1 MSFQIINPTVD
12 IVIIAFLLSLLSII
26 IQVKFLNWKETRRLQ
41 KSTQEKNKKAM
52 ELMKKGDE
60 HSKREA
66 EEIQKQIMQDMQL
79 QFKNMPKQ
87 LIVNM
92 IVFLPPFMLIR
103 ELYSSAGYLITL
115 PFDIPILGMHLGWF
129 KWYAICSLIFGLIMN
144 TVLGKL
150 EEKGKI

>member
-1 MSFQIINPTVD
+1 MSFQIISPTID
-12 IVIIAFLLSLLSII
+12 ITIIAFLLSLLSIA

-41 KSTQEKNKKAM
+41 KSTQEKNKKVM

-66 EEIQKQIMQDMQL
+66 DELQKQIMQDMQL

-92 IVFLPPFMLIR
+92 IVFLPPFMLIG
-103 ELYSSAGYLITL
+103 ELYLSAGYLMTI
-115 PFDIPILGMHLGWF
+115 PFDIPLLGARWGWF
-129 KWYAICSLIFGLIMN
+129 KWYAVCSLIFGLIMN
-144 TVLGKL
+144 TIISKL

>member
-1 MSFQIINPTVD
+1 MSFQIINPTID
-12 IVIIAFLLSLLSII
+12 IMIIAFLLSLLSIA
-26 IQVKFLNWKETRRLQ
+26 IQVKFLNWKETRRIQ
-41 KSTQEKNKKAM
+41 KSTQEKNKKVM

-66 EEIQKQIMQDMQL
+66 DELQKQIMQDMQL

-103 ELYSSAGYLITL
+103 ELYSSAGYLMTI
-115 PFDIPILGMHLGWF
+115 PFDIPLLGAHWGWF
-129 KWYAICSLIFGLIMN
+129 KWYAVCSLIFGLIMN
-144 TVLGKL
+144 AIISKL